1 MQSVKCHGNRG
12 EFFYKYSLFFLSFSS
27 QYYHQKGGNNSSKI
41 VFYGWYKNCVKIIP
55 SYQQNDFLLLER
67 HEIASKLA
75 IKTIKN
81 IKTGRFSFL
90 NVWGGM
96 SLRQVVGG
104 RLKVASP
111 QCSLLTTLLAKLIL
125 KIRHHLLD
133 GMPLTLHWDNWGVV
147 SCERD
152 NWSIKSWWRHHC
164 MLLHWLA

>member
-41 VFYGWYKNCVKIIP
+41 VFYGWYKNFVKIIP

-81 IKTGRFSFL
+81 IKTGRFCFL
-90 NVWGGM
+90 NVWDGM

-104 RLKVASP
+104 RIKVATP
-111 QCSLLTTLLAKLIL
+111 
-125 KIRHHLLD
+125 HHIVSKTYSED
-133 GMPLTLHWDNWGVV
+133 KTPLTWWNAPDSALRQLR
-147 SCERD
+147 SCQLWER
-152 NWSIKSWWRHHC
+152 
-164 MLLHWLA
+164 